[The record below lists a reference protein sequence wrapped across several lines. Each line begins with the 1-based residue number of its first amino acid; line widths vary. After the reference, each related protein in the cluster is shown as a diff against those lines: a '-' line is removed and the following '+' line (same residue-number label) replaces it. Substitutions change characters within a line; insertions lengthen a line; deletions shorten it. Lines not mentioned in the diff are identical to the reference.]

1 MNITNSEVKQYQM
14 LCMDKF
20 GIELDEKTARGNLLK
35 LVTQMHLVYRQI
47 TPEQLAEY
55 ESKNESVN
63 EDSSNE
69 QARATSNS

>member
-14 LCMDKF
+14 LCMTKF
-20 GIELDEKTARGNLLK
+20 GIEQDDKTARNNLLK

-63 EDSSNE
+63 EDTSDE
-69 QARATSNS
+69 QTRATSNS